1 MYVFEESGYRHV
13 CVHVYA
19 CIIAIHVYVVT
30 FCGASVE
37 HLSSVSISN
46 LHIYIYI
53 QICIHIYI
61 YICMDQSVRLT
72 GWPGQSHQMVHVL
85 AHSSLLL
92 VVALLVK
99 AGRCTASGAA
109 ATKHSYISNTTPRRS
124 TTIYELLLQY

>member
-1 MYVFEESGYRHV
+1 MYMYMYVFEESGYRHV

-61 YICMDQSVRLT
+61 YIYAWTS
-72 GWPGQSHQMVHVL
+72 
-85 AHSSLLL
+85 
-92 VVALLVK
+92 
-99 AGRCTASGAA
+99 
-109 ATKHSYISNTTPRRS
+109 RS
-124 TTIYELLLQY
+124 D